1 MKAKYL
7 IILFLVMLLAFVVYQ
22 MLKIEDARTKKESLI
37 QEEETELPVE
47 LLSKEELVK
56 LRHKVN
62 YYAIANGNYF
72 KIRQPRVVDGSRK
85 SVWKDIYLKGV
96 NIGTA
101 MPGYFPVEF
110 SLSFDDYL
118 QWFRMIGKMNSNV
131 IRVYTILPPEFYDAL
146 AYYNLNNQNRCL
158 YILQGIW
165 TEEPLDR
172 NYLNTSFMKSYQKE
186 IRKAVEVINGK
197 AYLKPKAGHASGVYS
212 SDVSKYVIGYL
223 LGREWEPK
231 SVMFT
236 NAVNASVTKY
246 PGLFV
251 SINEGSA
258 MEVFLAKMMDYLVH
272 YETQTFLKQHPV
284 SFVNWLPLDPMYHN
298 YEFID
303 NDKIREYDNDLVS
316 IDFTKFQ
323 SSELFVPD
331 IFASYHV
338 YPYYPDYIFMEE
350 KYRTTKNNR
359 GQNDNFLG
367 YLKDLKSR
375 NEGIPLLI
383 AEYGLPSSRG
393 NSHFSSQGFHQGGH
407 SELAQ
412 AHLSSILTTDIHESA
427 CAGGL
432 YFEWTDEWYKHNWLV
447 MDFQQPAERRKL
459 WHNMENPEQ
468 NYGIL
473 AVESRTKTVDG
484 KLNDWKEIPA
494 GNKEFIVADADAAY
508 FYLTLRL
515 PTFNLNQNNLLIAFD
530 TYDKKKGNHKLPG
543 IEKEISNGIEFLLKI
558 ESVDNAKI
566 LVDDQYL
573 LYTDVV
579 KDIIP
584 VYASKYNNNGIYAE
598 QLLLANRGKETI
610 MGEKIDSVC
619 FNQGTLH
626 HGNSSDPRYSNADW
640 YWDNQTKTLEIRLPW
655 LLLNVSDP
663 SSRSVLD
670 DVPGTEAIESS
681 VTPGFKIFYY
691 VTDKKGNTTAK
702 TNISRPYKYTWA
714 TWEQPS
720 YTTRLKPIYDTLKTL
735 FAHLD
740 VIADTTPKTK
750 DPATKFSICPYYGNR
765 AGAVSITFD
774 DADYSQYEYALPT
787 LGKYNLKANF
797 GLVDSWLH
805 ETPSL
810 IAEEGSFAIK
820 RLGIKQVHD
829 IIYEGHEISFHG
841 NEHKK
846 YAGMSAA
853 QIIKDF
859 QESKKSLEAK
869 LGINIS
875 VIHYPYSNSPD
886 IVVNAAKN
894 AGFLFGRTGEAT
906 PGKNANNDF
915 MKLNS
920 VVFLNSE
927 NPSITILDSILANN
941 KNSWTVLLYHH
952 IFPKISKEYKL
963 YESHNVTNNYTVTP
977 ADFVKQIRLV
987 RNSGYWIAPISAIG
1001 KYSKQRNSAVIK
1013 TSAHENA
1020 IFLRVDCPL
1029 NPEIYNHPLT
1039 IRLETKNKKFR
1050 ITNCAADGIYNAR
1063 SNVLFFNIYPN
1074 QDVTIE
1080 ILD

>member
-1 MKAKYL
+1 
-7 IILFLVMLLAFVVYQ
+7 
-22 MLKIEDARTKKESLI
+22 
-37 QEEETELPVE
+37 
-47 LLSKEELVK
+47 
-56 LRHKVN
+56 
-62 YYAIANGNYF
+62 
-72 KIRQPRVVDGSRK
+72 
-85 SVWKDIYLKGV
+85 
-96 NIGTA
+96 
-101 MPGYFPVEF
+101 
-110 SLSFDDYL
+110 
-118 QWFRMIGKMNSNV
+118 
-131 IRVYTILPPEFYDAL
+131 
-146 AYYNLNNQNRCL
+146 
-158 YILQGIW
+158 
-165 TEEPLDR
+165 
-172 NYLNTSFMKSYQKE
+172 
-186 IRKAVEVINGK
+186 
-197 AYLKPKAGHASGVYS
+197 
-212 SDVSKYVIGYL
+212 
-223 LGREWEPK
+223 
-231 SVMFT
+231 
-236 NAVNASVTKY
+236 
-246 PGLFV
+246 
-251 SINEGSA
+251 
-258 MEVFLAKMMDYLVH
+258 
-272 YETQTFLKQHPV
+272 
-284 SFVNWLPLDPMYHN
+284 
-298 YEFID
+298 
-303 NDKIREYDNDLVS
+303 
-316 IDFTKFQ
+316 
-323 SSELFVPD
+323 
-331 IFASYHV
+331 
-338 YPYYPDYIFMEE
+338 MEE
-350 KYRTTKNNR
+350 KYRNTINNK
-359 GQNDNFLG
+359 GNNDNFLG

-375 NEGIPLLI
+375 NAGIPLLI

-393 NSHFSSQGFHQGGH
+393 NSHYSTQGFHQGGH
-407 SELAQ
+407 SELEQ
-412 AHLSSILTTDIHESA
+412 AHFSSILTTDIHESA

-484 KLNDWKEIPA
+484 NLNDWKKIPA

-508 FYLTLRL
+508 FYLAMHL
-515 PTFNLNQNNLLIAFD
+515 PAFDLNQNNLLIAFD
-530 TYDKKKGNHKLPG
+530 TYDKKKGDHKLPG
-543 IEKEISNGIEFLLKI
+543 IDKESSYGIEFLLKI
-558 ESVDNAKI
+558 ESISNAKI
-566 LVDDQYL
+566 LVDDYYS

-579 KDIIP
+579 KNIIP
-584 VYASKYNNNGIYAE
+584 VYASKYNNNGVYVE
-598 QLLLANRGKETI
+598 QLLLANRGKETL
-610 MGEKIDSVC
+610 MGDKVDSVC
-619 FNQGTLH
+619 FNQGTLN
-626 HGNSSDPRYSNADW
+626 HGNSGDPRHSNADW
-640 YWDNQTKTLEIRLPW
+640 YWNNKTKTLEIRLPW

-670 DVPGTEAIESS
+670 DVPGTETIESS

-691 VTDKKGNTTAK
+691 VTNKKGNTTAK
-702 TNISRPYKYTWA
+702 TNITKPYKYTWA

-735 FAHLD
+735 FAHLE
-740 VIADTTPKTK
+740 ASPDTTRKAQK
-750 DPATKFSICPYYGNR
+750 PAATFSICNYYNNR

-774 DADYSQYEYALPT
+774 DADFSQYEYALPT
-787 LGKYNLKANF
+787 LGKYNLKGNF

-829 IIYEGHEISFHG
+829 IIYEGHEVSFHG

-846 YAGMSAA
+846 YAGLSTA

-869 LGINIS
+869 LGITIS
-875 VIHYPYSNSPD
+875 VIHYPYSNSPE
-886 IVVNAAKN
+886 IIVNAAKN
-894 AGFLFGRTGEAT
+894 AGFLFGRTGDAI
-906 PGKNANNDF
+906 PGKNTNADF
-915 MKLNS
+915 MKLAS
-920 VVFLNSE
+920 IVFLNSD
-927 NPSITILDSILANN
+927 NPSITRLDSILANN

-963 YESHNVTNNYTVTP
+963 YEAHNVTNTYTVTP

-1013 TSAHENA
+1013 TTAHENA

-1039 IRLETKNKKFR
+1039 IRVETKYKKFK
-1050 ITNCAADGIYNAR
+1050 ITNCAADGTYNTR